1 MTIQRLILEGQNDKH
16 VIANLLEVMAI
27 PDPVDYTTKEAF
39 WNDFLKVE
47 RFEGGKTEALKMFKR
62 ALKEETHNIGLI
74 VDADDSVTN
83 TWQSIRNILIQS
95 RFSEPNLP
103 NMPSVNGTII
113 NQEGKPTVGIWIM
126 PDNIRPTPDQP
137 DSHFYLEHFYED
149 LITSNDSLLSKAEIS
164 TQEVSNLIN
173 HEEYNARFKNVHF
186 QKAKIH
192 TWLAW
197 IDEPGDSLGR
207 TLKKQSLFNFE
218 NNLLT
223 RFCDWYSDTFQ
234 LSNIQ

>member
-27 PDPVDYTTKEAF
+27 PDPISYTTKEAF

-47 RFEGGKTEALKMFKR
+47 RFEGGKTEALKMFRR
-62 ALKEETHNIGLI
+62 ALKEENHNIGLI
-74 VDADDSVTN
+74 VDADDSVAN

-95 RFSEPNLP
+95 RFSEHNLP
-103 NMPSVNGTII
+103 NMPSENGTVIM
-113 NQEGKPTVGIWIM
+113 QEGKPTVGIWIM
-126 PDNIRPTPDQP
+126 PDNLRPLTNDNT
-137 DSHFYLEHFYED
+137 HFYLEHFYES
-149 LITSNDSLLSKAEIS
+149 LISPNDSLLSKAKIS
-164 TQEVSNLIN
+164 TQEIHDSID
-173 HEEYNARFKNVHF
+173 HEIYNARFKNVHF

-218 NNLLT
+218 NELLT
-223 RFCDWYSDTFQ
+223 RFCSWYKNTFQ